1 MPSIFSKIIS
11 REIPAHIVY
20 EDENTIAFL
29 DINPVNPGHTLVVP
43 KNEKENLLE
52 SSEEDLLRVIQVV
65 RKIAPAI
72 VKAVGAEG
80 FNTETNT
87 GEASGQSVLHTHFH
101 IIPRFINDGHMPW
114 AHTSMDKDELAQVA
128 MKIKNN
134 LSNRV

>member
-11 REIPAHIVY
+11 REIPAYIVY

-43 KNEKENLLE
+43 KNEKPNILE
-52 SSEEDLLRVIQVV
+52 SSEEDLVRVLQVV

-80 FNTETNT
+80 FNTVTNT

-101 IIPRFINDGHMPW
+101 IIPRFKNDGHMPW
-114 AHTSMDKDELAQVA
+114 AHSPMNQEELEKVA
-128 MKIKNN
+128 LNIKIN
-134 LSNRV
+134 L

>member
-1 MPSIFSKIIS
+1 MPSIFSKIIA

-43 KNEKENLLE
+43 KNEKPNILE
-52 SSEEDLLRVIQVV
+52 SSEEDLVRVLQVV

-80 FNTETNT
+80 FNTVTNT

-101 IIPRFINDGHMPW
+101 IIPRFKNDGHMPW
-114 AHTSMDKDELAQVA
+114 AHSPMNQEELEKVA
-128 MKIKNN
+128 LNIKIN
-134 LSNRV
+134 L

>member
-1 MPSIFSKIIS
+1 MPSIFSKIIA

-43 KNEKENLLE
+43 KNEKPNILE
-52 SSEEDLLRVIQVV
+52 SSEEDLVRVLQVV

-80 FNTETNT
+80 FNTVTNT

-101 IIPRFINDGHMPW
+101 IIPRFKNDGHMPW
-114 AHTSMDKDELAQVA
+114 AHSPMNQDELEQVVI
-128 MKIKNN
+128 KIKNN
-134 LSNRV
+134 L

>member
-29 DINPVNPGHTLVVP
+29 DINPVNPGHTLVIP

-52 SSEEDLLRVIQVV
+52 SSEEDLLHVIQVV

-80 FNTETNT
+80 FNTVTNT

-101 IIPRFINDGHMPW
+101 IIPRFKNDGHMPW
-114 AHTSMDKDELAQVA
+114 AHTSMNQDELAQVA
-128 MKIKNN
+128 IQIKNN
-134 LSNRV
+134 L